1 MVNGMGLWNW
11 AYHISLRCNIKYPH
25 RNPGSVLDLS
35 ICCPILRGSMGNS
48 SAGEGQSMSANSPSK
63 FLELSHVIY
72 SWRSGLWLVGGLEH
86 GRSPSF
92 FRGVGIPPTSII
104 YNYIYIY
111 ASWTSQSTNIPI
123 HQHPNQFKM
132 SVQIGLLLD
141 QPGSTWVSRQVAWVC
156 LTGGRQPEMVQAA
169 DNARDIGSLVR
180 LSFSWR
186 VGLEEWSG
194 CGCKPVQ

>member
-104 YNYIYIY
+104 YNYIYIRKL
-111 ASWTSQSTNIPI
+111 NIPI
-123 HQHPNQFKM
+123 HQHPNPPTSQP
-132 SVQIGLLLD
+132 VQDVCSNWVVAGSARVHLGEPPGCLGLSHWR
-141 QPGSTWVSRQVAWVC
+141 PAAWN
-156 LTGGRQPEMVQAA
+156 GP
-169 DNARDIGSLVR
+169 
-180 LSFSWR
+180 
-186 VGLEEWSG
+186 G
-194 CGCKPVQ
+194 CG

>member
-104 YNYIYIY
+104 YNYIYTQVEHPNPP
-111 ASWTSQSTNIPI
+111 TSQSTNIPTSSRCL
-123 HQHPNQFKM
+123 FKLGCCWI
-132 SVQIGLLLD
+132 SQGPPGWAARL
-141 QPGSTWVSRQVAWVC
+141 PGSVS
-156 LTGGRQPEMVQAA
+156 LAA
-169 DNARDIGSLVR
+169 GSLKWSR
-180 LSFSWR
+180 LR
-186 VGLEEWSG
+186 IM
-194 CGCKPVQ
+194 PVT